1 MQRRI
6 ASGVVVG
13 LLAMGITACGS
24 SSSSDTSAASS
35 SSASSTAAPGGAFD
49 AAVAKA
55 SAPISNW
62 TGPTGAPK
70 PAAKKKIVVVTCS
83 SQGNGCVRAAQGVTD
98 AGRKLGWSVQ
108 TIDGQGNP
116 QAWNG
121 GINTAI
127 SEKADGIVLDAVPPA
142 LVGDALV
149 KAKAAKIPV
158 VSIFNPDLGKSSPV
172 FSYVTPD
179 HTAQGKVM
187 ADWVAAESKGK
198 AQIVLIED
206 NEFPELVQRV
216 DGFKAEL
223 AKCSGCKVVDTV
235 QSQIGTMAQKL
246 PGAVASSLQSHPT
259 ANYVISPFDSNATFT
274 GQGVRQAGKQGTVK
288 VAGYEGDS
296 QAVDAIRKGQ
306 IQAMTVADPAE
317 WMGWQA
323 VDEFNRAFSGQKAQN
338 TPVQWR
344 VLTKSNVPATGN
356 WTGDFD
362 YRGQYGQLWGR

>member
-6 ASGVVVG
+6 ASSVVVG
-13 LLAMGITACGS
+13 LCAVGITACGS
-24 SSSSDTSAASS
+24 SSSDTGSKSS
-35 SSASSTAAPGGAFD
+35 SSASTAGAAATEFA
-49 AAVAKA
+49 AAVGKA
-55 SAPISNW
+55 SAPISDW
-62 TGPTGAPK
+62 TGPGSSPK
-70 PAAKKKIVVVTCS
+70 PAAQKKIVVVTCS
-83 SQGNGCVRAAQGVTD
+83 SQGNGCVRAAHGVTD
-98 AGRKLGWSVQ
+98 AGKTLGWSVQ

-116 QAWNG
+116 QAWNA

-142 LVGDALV
+142 LVGDALA

-172 FSYVTPD
+172 FAYVTPD

-187 ADWVAAESKGK
+187 ADWVAADSKGK
-198 AQIVLIED
+198 AQVVLVED

-216 DGFKAEL
+216 AGFKAEL
-223 AKCSGCKVVDTV
+223 AKCSGCKIVDTV
-235 QSQIGTMAQKL
+235 ASQIGTMAQKL

-259 ANYVISPFDSNATFT
+259 ATYVISPYDSNATFAA
-274 GQGVRQAGKQGTVK
+274 QGVRQAGKQATVK

-296 QAVDAIRKGQ
+296 QAVDAIRKGD

-323 VDEFNRAFSGQKAQN
+323 VDEFNRAFGGQKAEN
-338 TPVQWR
+338 TPVSWR

-362 YRGQYGQLWGR
+362 YQGQYGDLWGL

>member
-6 ASGVVVG
+6 ASSVLVG
-13 LLAMGITACGS
+13 LCAVGITACGS
-24 SSSSDTSAASS
+24 NSSETRSKSL
-35 SSASSTAAPGGAFD
+35 SSAETASGAAKQF
-49 AAVAKA
+49 VAEVRKA

-62 TGPTGAPK
+62 TGPGSSPK
-70 PAAKKKIVVVTCS
+70 PVGQKKLVVVTCS
-83 SQGNGCVRAAQGVTD
+83 GQGNGCVRAARGVTD
-98 AGRKLGWSVQ
+98 AGKALGWSVQ

-142 LVGDALV
+142 LVGDALA

-158 VSIFNPDLGKSSPV
+158 VSIFNPDLGKPSSI

-187 ADWVAAESKGK
+187 ADWVAADSNGK
-198 AQIVLIED
+198 AQVVLVED
-206 NEFPELVQRV
+206 NEFPELVKRV
-216 DGFKAEL
+216 AGFKTEL
-223 AKCSGCKVVDTV
+223 AKCSGCKIVDTV
-235 QSQIGTMAQKL
+235 SSQIGTMAQKL
-246 PGAVASSLQSHPT
+246 PSAVASSLQSHPT
-259 ANYVISPFDSNATFT
+259 ATHVISQYDSNATFAA
-274 GQGVRQAGKQGTVK
+274 QGVRQAGKDATVK

-296 QAVDAIRKGQ
+296 QAVDAIRKGE

-323 VDEFNRAFSGQKAQN
+323 VDEFNRAFSGQKAEN
-338 TPVQWR
+338 TPVNWR
-344 VLTKSNVPATGN
+344 VLTKSNVPAAGN
-356 WTGDFD
+356 WTGDYDFQ
-362 YRGQYGQLWGR
+362 GHYGDLWGL